1 MGVCSGGLF
10 WGAVLVNTTS
20 MDCSDKYNL
29 NGLFWGAVLGG
40 CSGGLIAGSVAHMHP
55 VHLGSAT
62 CVICLPVG
70 WVPIW
75 QFGTILPPWQSLHRS
90 QFWVAEIICAPLPGV
105 VRHAL
110 YAITLWVVAGSV
122 FSFRTG
128 TRSVGWAVAMGWP
141 WRGCSGCGWCRLL
154 GVQTDGGAGSV
165 VHMLPVHLGGATCMI
180 CLPVGW
186 VPIWRFG
193 TSLPPCLA
201 LYGMHYIDPSSGW
214 PRLFCAPM
222 PGVVRHALYVIM
234 LWVVAV
240 SVFSVRRG
248 ACSVGWAMATG
259 WPWRGGPA
267 VGGAGF
273 WGYRHTDIQPFGLL
287 RDLFL
292 LGVL

>member
-1 MGVCSGGLF
+1 MG
-10 WGAVLVNTTS
+10 
-20 MDCSDKYNL
+20 CSDKYNL
-29 NGLFWGAVLGG
+29 TGLLWGAVLGG
-40 CSGGLIAGSVAHMHP
+40 GSGGLIAGSVAHMHP

-154 GVQTDGGAGSV
+154 GVPT
-165 VHMLPVHLGGATCMI
+165 
-180 CLPVGW
+180 
-186 VPIWRFG
+186 
-193 TSLPPCLA
+193 
-201 LYGMHYIDPSSGW
+201 
-214 PRLFCAPM
+214 
-222 PGVVRHALYVIM
+222 
-234 LWVVAV
+234 
-240 SVFSVRRG
+240 
-248 ACSVGWAMATG
+248 
-259 WPWRGGPA
+259 
-267 VGGAGF
+267 
-273 WGYRHTDIQPFGLL
+273 YRHTAIWALEGFVPVGCVIVGYYLSRYIVFGCT
-287 RDLFL
+287 DS
-292 LGVL
+292 VTAIIPA